1 MQILSE
7 STNTGVKWKQD
18 RWSDYISRLDT
29 IDINAASEEA
39 DEDCVQIASLTSDKP
54 IHLSKDEVMRRMV
67 MLIIIIVHM
76 LLVFS
81 WQYVNFVA
89 NIWWS
94 NQQIYQSI
102 ERTGRNSDCEIFWKA
117 FNLVYFVYFVYFEY
131 FVFFHFFS
139 AGAISSTLQSW
150 ARNVIRHRD

>member
-1 MQILSE
+1 MQILCE

-67 MLIIIIVHM
+67 MLIIIIVH
-76 LLVFS
+76 LL
-81 WQYVNFVA
+81 
-89 NIWWS
+89 
-94 NQQIYQSI
+94 
-102 ERTGRNSDCEIFWKA
+102 
-117 FNLVYFVYFVYFEY
+117 
-131 FVFFHFFS
+131 
-139 AGAISSTLQSW
+139 
-150 ARNVIRHRD
+150 

>member
-1 MQILSE
+1 MYVWVKTIIWTQLDTVDNNVMWEECKSKNCKKAMQILCE

-67 MLIIIIVHM
+67 MLIIIIVH
-76 LLVFS
+76 LL
-81 WQYVNFVA
+81 
-89 NIWWS
+89 
-94 NQQIYQSI
+94 
-102 ERTGRNSDCEIFWKA
+102 
-117 FNLVYFVYFVYFEY
+117 
-131 FVFFHFFS
+131 
-139 AGAISSTLQSW
+139 
-150 ARNVIRHRD
+150 